1 MTNVY
6 KAALLSLS
14 FFGSSCIEPLPVPE
28 DIAEARC
35 GDATWVTS
43 TSRLRD

>member
-6 KAALLSLS
+6 KAALLGLS

-35 GDATWVTS
+35 SDATWVT
-43 TSRLRD
+43 TISRLRD